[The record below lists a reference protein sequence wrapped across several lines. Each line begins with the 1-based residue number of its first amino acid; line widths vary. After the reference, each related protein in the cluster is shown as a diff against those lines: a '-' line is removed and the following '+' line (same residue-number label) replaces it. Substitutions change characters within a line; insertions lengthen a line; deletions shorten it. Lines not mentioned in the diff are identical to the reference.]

1 MNSSPLT
8 PLTSGLQLTIH
19 TLYLHNLLLIFFRD
33 TQSNTRI
40 DFVILCLS
48 VEVLFTKES
57 ADSDWVDYFCFTYF
71 SKKRCCLSWNCF
83 TTRPAQST
91 GYSNISAN
99 LSYVQ
104 ICMLVLASNWHYHE
118 MCHITF
124 TAHVYSEGWRD
135 GGRVTGD
142 KANKSVIT
150 VWVCVSQFVSVF
162 QMCLWQIKRDSQAI
176 CGSVCGGENRYFM
189 PKNAL
194 GFGVGKQ
201 LG

>member
-104 ICMLVLASNWHYHE
+104 ICMLVLAVY
-118 MCHITF
+118 CTDITTKCVISRSQHMF
-124 TAHVYSEGWRD
+124 IQKVD
-135 GGRVTGD
+135 G
-142 KANKSVIT
+142 T
-150 VWVCVSQFVSVF
+150 VVELQAIRLTSQLSQFESVF
-162 QMCLWQIKRDSQAI
+162 L
-176 CGSVCGGENRYFM
+176 N
-189 PKNAL
+189 L
-194 GFGVGKQ
+194 
-201 LG
+201 